1 MSDFIDGINM
11 FTKRDNAPDFVLG
24 DLSIDPAKLK
34 AWCENEAP
42 KLAQASN
49 DGVSRVR
56 AQILLSKAGKPYIK
70 INNYTPQEQPQ
81 PQSQGSEYS
90 VSGEAS
96 EEIPF

>member
-1 MSDFIDGINM
+1 MSDFIDGLNM

-34 AWCENEAP
+34 AWCNEAP
-42 KLAQASN
+42 KLAQPSS

-70 INNYTPQEQPQ
+70 INNFVPTAQA
-81 PQSQGSEYS
+81 PQSQGSDFS
-90 VSGEAS
+90 VSGSDEA
-96 EEIPF
+96 IPF

>member
-1 MSDFIDGINM
+1 MSDFIDGLNM
-11 FTKRDNAPDFVLG
+11 FTKRDGAPDFVLG

-42 KLAQASN
+42 KIAQPSN

-70 INNYTPQEQPQ
+70 INNYTPPTQGPQ
-81 PQSQGSEYS
+81 NQGSEFS
-90 VSGEAS
+90 ASGIDES
-96 EEIPF
+96 IPF

>member
-1 MSDFIDGINM
+1 MSDFIDGLNM

-42 KLAQASN
+42 KLAQPSI

-70 INNYTPQEQPQ
+70 INNFVPTAQA
-81 PQSQGSEYS
+81 PQSQGSDFS
-90 VSGEAS
+90 ASGDGS
-96 EEIPF
+96 DIPF

>member
-1 MSDFIDGINM
+1 MSDFIDGLNM

-34 AWCENEAP
+34 AWCESEAP
-42 KLAQASN
+42 QLAQPSS

-70 INNYTPQEQPQ
+70 INNFVPSAQA
-81 PQSQGSEYS
+81 PQSQGSGFTA
-90 VSGEAS
+90 SGES
-96 EEIPF
+96 GQDIPF